1 MLTIDEAVARIVRE
15 VRQHEPDGVVV
26 DQVWAAD
33 DRVVVFWSRQGL
45 PPGLVRSRGNGVG
58 HSSAVVRRAGGG
70 RVEHL
75 SSSTP
80 PEEYL
85 AGTVRVPWQP
95 WRPVD
100 PMISSTRIRKCR
112 NCRGRLV
119 PVVWGD
125 PGPELFELAER
136 GEVALGGCCLPGP
149 GDDQE
154 LKGCATCGWRLL
166 VEPNVPDVLEVPD
179 VQQGSEA
186 PDIP

>member
-1 MLTIDEAVARIVRE
+1 MLTVDEAVARVVRE

-33 DRVVVFWSRQGL
+33 DRIVVFWSPVGL
-45 PPGLVRSRGNGVG
+45 PPGWARSGGDHVGNSGV
-58 HSSAVVRRAGGG
+58 VVHRAGAG
-70 RVEHL
+70 RVEHQ

-80 PEEYL
+80 PADYL
-85 AGTVRVPWQP
+85 AGTVRVPWRS

-100 PMISSTRIRKCR
+100 PTISSTRIRKCR
-112 NCRGRLV
+112 SCGGHLV

-125 PGPELFELAER
+125 PGPELFELAEQ

-154 LKGCATCGWRLL
+154 LKACTRCGWRLL
-166 VEPNVPDVLEVPD
+166 VEPNAPDVLD
-179 VQQGSEA
+179 VTDVS
-186 PDIP
+186 